1 MEQVANLKGALTGR
15 YLEVKLFN
23 KLPDMSFYIVE
34 FFLKIYFRFLDD
46 VKYKWKE
53 SIDVSPL
60 WKLMNRLDP
69 DIKFDFQNEQLITFL
84 DNFSCSM
91 V

>member
-1 MEQVANLKGALTGR
+1 MEQVAKLKGTLTGR

-23 KLPDMSFYIVE
+23 KLPDMSFYVVE

-91 V
+91 L